1 MTLALG
7 SRFCDIH
14 SLSRMTEESGPV
26 IISHCWYLS
35 LQYSVVLLV
44 WMNAAIHVVSDTQ
57 QYDHG
62 LSHLPHDELYWLD
75 VPQRVQYKLCA
86 TVHLPHDKLYW
97 LDVPQRVQY
106 KLCATVHRCLQH
118 RAPQYMMD
126 CCIHTSDIARHQH
139 LQSAGCHQ
147 LFILRHRHS
156 VFGRWT
162 SSIAGPAELVTRLPA
177 RSVTFVWQFSPGAE
191 NFSFL
196 VYFFC
201 FHGWQFLTTGKVKCK
216 NNNITMCQMPL
227 DAFLLSTCAPT
238 FSWKPVL
245 AGCHVILRVL
255 DANCHVAGSVFF
267 CIPPVT
273 RRHQC
278 QKSWSFALSGKCPC
292 GRQ

>member
-1 MTLALG
+1 MLLFTSSVTHSSMTVD
-7 SRFCDIH
+7 SHVFCTTSCTGWMFLSGCSTSCVQRSIDVCSTEHH
-14 SLSRMTEESGPV
+14 STWRTAASTPPT
-26 IISHCWYLS
+26 
-35 LQYSVVLLV
+35 LLV
-44 WMNAAIHVVSDTQ
+44 GIC
-57 QYDHG
+57 
-62 LSHLPHDELYWLD
+62 
-75 VPQRVQYKLCA
+75 RVA
-86 TVHLPHDKLYW
+86 GNTV
-97 LDVPQRVQY
+97 
-106 KLCATVHRCLQH
+106 
-118 RAPQYMMD
+118 PQYMMD

-139 LQSAGCHQ
+139 LRSAGCHQ

-156 VFGRWT
+156 VFGRWA

-177 RSVTFVWQFSPGAE
+177 RSITFLWQFSPGAE

-196 VYFFC
+196 IYFFC

-238 FSWKPVL
+238 FSWEPVL

-278 QKSWSFALSGKCPC
+278 HKSWSFALSGKCPC